1 MMTNLTTFTIA
12 IVSVPYLWFALLL
25 SYPKATAEDPIAY
38 VEVVED
44 EIEIQYI
51 RPPSAEE
58 IERAK
63 NFE

>member
-1 MMTNLTTFTIA
+1 MDSITSFLIA
-12 IVSVPYLWFALLL
+12 IVSIPYLWFALVL

>member
-1 MMTNLTTFTIA
+1 MSNFSTFIITTASI
-12 IVSVPYLWFALLL
+12 PYLWFALVL
-25 SYPKATAEDPIAY
+25 SYPKAVSEDPIAY

-44 EIEIQYI
+44 EIEIEYI
-51 RPPSAEE
+51 NPPTADE